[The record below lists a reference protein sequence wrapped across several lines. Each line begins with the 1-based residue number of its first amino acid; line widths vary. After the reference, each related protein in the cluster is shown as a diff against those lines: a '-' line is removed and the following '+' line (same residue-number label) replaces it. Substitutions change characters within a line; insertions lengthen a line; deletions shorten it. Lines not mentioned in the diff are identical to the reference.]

1 VRIALKKLRY
11 ATEFFAVLYPT
22 KHTKPYLGALKEL
35 QDDLGH
41 LNDVAVAEQLI
52 DGVIAQS
59 GAGAEAAADL
69 RAGGGLVLGWHARGV
84 ADLEPA
90 TVRAWKA
97 FAHDEP
103 FWC

>member
-1 VRIALKKLRY
+1 
-11 ATEFFAVLYPT
+11 
-22 KHTKPYLGALKEL
+22 
-35 QDDLGH
+35 
-41 LNDVAVAEQLI
+41 VAEQLI
-52 DGVIAQS
+52 GNVIAQA
-59 GAGAEAAADL
+59 GGGAEAADL